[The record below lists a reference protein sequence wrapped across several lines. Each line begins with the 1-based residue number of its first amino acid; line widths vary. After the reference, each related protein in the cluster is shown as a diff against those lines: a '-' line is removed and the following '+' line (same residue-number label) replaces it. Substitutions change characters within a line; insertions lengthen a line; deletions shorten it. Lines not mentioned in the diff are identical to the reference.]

1 MCNRLTSLSVALL
14 LSLAVAMPQSQSPDK
29 PVTVAEVALQPPA
42 KPQFFAGSVIEI
54 DEQHVKVS
62 RTLIGRPNQARVFR
76 IDAKTKINR
85 ASVKMK
91 ARVTVR
97 YLRLPDGD
105 IALEIQLRPAV
116 HATKP

>member
-14 LSLAVAMPQSQSPDK
+14 LSLAVAMPQSPDK
-29 PVTVAEVALQPPA
+29 PVTVAEVAPQPPA
-42 KPQFFAGSVIEI
+42 KPQFFAGSLVEI

-62 RTLIGRPNQARVFR
+62 RMLIGRPNQVRIFR

-85 ASVKMK
+85 ASMKVK

-116 HATKP
+116 HAAKP